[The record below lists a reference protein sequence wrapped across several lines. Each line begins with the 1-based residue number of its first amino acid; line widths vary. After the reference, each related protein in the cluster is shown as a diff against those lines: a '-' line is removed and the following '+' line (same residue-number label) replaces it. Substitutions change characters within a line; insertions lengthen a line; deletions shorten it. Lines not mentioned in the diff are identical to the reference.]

1 MLFFY
6 FKQCKE
12 KDTLEFLNSDDDI
25 YVFIKSQCN
34 TRGSE
39 IVLSNFKN
47 RDQNRKEFEQSL
59 GMYTVSPFEHEQQF
73 KVYNL
78 SKCSQIMYINTT

>member
-6 FKQCKE
+6 FRQCKE

-47 RDQNRKEFEQSL
+47 
-59 GMYTVSPFEHEQQF
+59 
-73 KVYNL
+73 
-78 SKCSQIMYINTT
+78 